1 MKMSEETKAVLQQW
15 AADAVQEPDGIA
27 VALGVPSRQVARAEE
42 RKLEKDL
49 TSAARLHE
57 DAVRGLRKAQHM
69 LAALVKE
76 QGRIRFTRTM
86 LESVGPKDGLDV
98 KVDDAGNLVVTYLER
113 GT

>member
-1 MKMSEETKAVLQQW
+1 MTKQDPSYFEVSSV
-15 AADAVQEPDGIA
+15 VQFTSPDGMPA
-27 VALGVPSRQVARAEE
+27 PAPVSRQVARAEE

-49 TSAARLHE
+49 TSAAKLHE

-76 QGRIRFTRTM
+76 QGRIRITRAM

-113 GT
+113 